1 MTTTTSQV
9 SVVSSPFYDRLLL
22 ERAQPYLMHTL
33 FAQKRPMPRKAGT
46 QISFRRYAA
55 LSAATTPL
63 SEGVAPAAD
72 QLSVT
77 DITATTDQYGAYVEI
92 TDMVD
97 ATVEDSVVA
106 EVLELQGEQ
115 LGLTVDNIVRDIL
128 SSTAS
133 AVNCSGGS
141 NGNTP
146 TEVVKSD
153 IDSVVTTMLGN
164 NAQYISE
171 MVNPSTGNGTV
182 PIPPSYFGL
191 ADSPVSD
198 DLAAVSGF
206 VSVQEYGQQGP
217 VFQGEWGSTGRV
229 RWLISSEGKVTT
241 ESPVQYHM
249 FILGKNA
256 YGMTEIDGGG
266 TEAIIKGFGQVG
278 SDPLNQKSTV
288 GWKMMGFVSRIL
300 NDNFIRNLECTH
312 S

>member
-1 MTTTTSQV
+1 MTTTTTQV

-22 ERAQPYLMHTL
+22 ERAQPFLMHTL

-46 QISFRRYAA
+46 QINFRRYSA

-63 SEGVAPAAD
+63 GEGVAPAPD

-97 ATVEDSVVA
+97 ATVEDAVVS
-106 EVLELQGEQ
+106 EIIELQGEQ
-115 LGLTVDNIVRDIL
+115 MGLTVDNIVRDVL

-133 AVNCSGGS
+133 TTNCSGGS

-153 IDSVVTTMLGN
+153 IDSLVTTMLGN
-164 NAQYISE
+164 NAQYLTKV
-171 MVNPSTGNGTV
+171 VNPSTGVGTV
-182 PIPPSYFGL
+182 PIAPSFFGL

-206 VSVQEYGQQGP
+206 VSTQEYGSKEAL
-217 VFQGEWGSTGRV
+217 QGEWGSTGRV

-249 FILGKNA
+249 FILGKNG

-266 TEAIIKGFGQVG
+266 TQTIVKGFGQVG
-278 SDPLNQKSTV
+278 NDALNQKSTI

-300 NDNFIRNLECTH
+300 NDNFVHNLQCTH